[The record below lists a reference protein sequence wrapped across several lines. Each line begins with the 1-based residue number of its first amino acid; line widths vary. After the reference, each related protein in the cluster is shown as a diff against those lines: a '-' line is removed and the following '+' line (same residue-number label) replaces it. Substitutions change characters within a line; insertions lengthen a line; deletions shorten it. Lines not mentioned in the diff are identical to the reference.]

1 MINLLLFL
9 LVACASSASA
19 PWRTGAGNADPFGRA
34 QGAVKRLSDVAMD
47 APSSWQPNT
56 NASEKLAPAFPPAGR
71 CRGAKPEL
79 AKYGLSKFVYKRLGG
94 NPSVA
99 LDDVKLVRCQAPD
112 PSAGRGT
119 QWSIQRVGPFELQG
133 GGDDMHIFSWGGVG
147 AGWLDAAMDLAP
159 EHGGDADS
167 QGRARFV
174 TGTFIDVV
182 DDDGA
187 PLGNPPAHLHHIH
200 LGWVHHDRDGYER
213 RGAKSG
219 RWVGKGGDGGK
230 NADDARFNSGDWFE
244 QRHGDS
250 ECLAADGGTACL
262 GQAYPNGTGVRV
274 RREYDNP
281 AGTPGVDQVE
291 SEAFSPGL
299 FIDGMVND
307 GRPKELAAAPAR
319 FWVEVAIRWTAVAQ
333 RPVGLRNMG
342 SPFCMQSGGVA
353 GGGAV
358 GEGGESDG
366 DFSAWAAGAQA
377 MATQVSY
384 PETLSNAALFYVPE
398 TSPSVLWYTFRVPD
412 RAGRYLWTTFH
423 AHAHW
428 FKSSWLFTGLDQ
440 KTLAHIGMC
449 NADQRSDRGKKAE
462 DRCWVELPSANI
474 PARLRFDD
482 APAAA
487 HGPKLSVAQF
497 ERRLAAA
504 VAEQRGGR
512 KVCEFTRSLETV
524 GGHTYDRRS
533 QGGCDPSWRVT
544 EGQVVTVVAL
554 YQPSEDVRREQ
565 KSEVAK
571 LAGKSDD
578 LRGERSAM
586 AFKIGTRGVPEHA
599 IFRGL
604 YEDASPK
611 AAVAPGD
618 GNWGV
623 PIPNKCFVT
632 EEEEQQSGTGGAV
645 VGAVGSAWT
654 GGAVVGTAKGSNKD
668 QKGKR
673 LHSMCWSCVQGPCKA
688 CRECFKTV
696 NGKHVGI
703 DGGRCAPCW
712 LGKACLHDTVVD
724 CRMCWGFPPKK
735 GKAIDAILARLN
747 LSREDWKR

>member
-1 MINLLLFL
+1 MLNLLLLL
-9 LVACASSASA
+9 LVTCASSASA
-19 PWRTGAGNADPFGRA
+19 PWRTGAGNAGAFGRTE
-34 QGAVKRLSDVAMD
+34 GAIKRLSDDAMD
-47 APSSWQPNT
+47 APSSWRPNA
-56 NASEKLAPAFPPAGR
+56 NASEQLAPAFPPAGR
-71 CRGAKPEL
+71 CRDAKPEL
-79 AKYGLSKFVYKRLGG
+79 AKDGLSKFVYKRLGG
-94 NPSVA
+94 NPTVA
-99 LDDVKLVRCQAPD
+99 PDAVKLVRCQAPD
-112 PSAGRGT
+112 PGAGRGT

-159 EHGGDADS
+159 EQGGDADS
-167 QGRARFV
+167 EGRARFV
-174 TGTFIDVV
+174 TGTFIGVV

-213 RGAKSG
+213 RQKRATKF
-219 RWVGKGGDGGK
+219 DM
-230 NADDARFNSGDWFE
+230 RFHSGDWFE

-274 RREYDNP
+274 RRGYDDP
-281 AGTPGVDQVE
+281 AGTPGVDEVE

-307 GRPKELAAAPAR
+307 GRPKEHAAAPAR

-333 RPVGLRNMG
+333 RPIGLRNMG

-353 GGGAV
+353 GGGA
-358 GEGGESDG
+358 GGDGGESDG
-366 DFSAWAAGAQA
+366 DFNAWAAGAQA

-398 TSPSVLWYTFRVPD
+398 KSPSVLWYTFRVPD

-428 FKSSWLFTGLDQ
+428 FKSAMLFTGLGEDPAD
-440 KTLAHIGMC
+440 LGMC
-449 NADQRSDRGKKAE
+449 NADHRVDPAE
-462 DRCWVELPSANI
+462 PADDRCWVELPSSNI

-487 HGPKLSVAQF
+487 RGPKLSVAQF

-504 VAEQRGGR
+504 VAQQRGGR

-533 QGGCDPSWRVT
+533 QGGCDPSWAVS

-554 YQPSEDVRREQ
+554 YEPSEDVRREQ
-565 KSEVAK
+565 RGAAK
-571 LAGKSDD
+571 LAGKSGD
-578 LRGERSAM
+578 LQAERSAM
-586 AFKIGTRGVPEHA
+586 AFKIGRRGVPEHA
-599 IFRGL
+599 VFRGL
-604 YEDASPK
+604 YEDVSSK

-618 GNWGV
+618 GNWGLPV
-623 PIPNKCFVT
+623 PNECFVT
-632 EEEEQQSGTGGAV
+632 EEEEQQSGSGGAV
-645 VGAVGSAWT
+645 AGV
-654 GGAVVGTAKGSNKD
+654 AKGSK
-668 QKGKR
+668 KGKKGQR
-673 LHSMCWSCVQGPCKA
+673 LHAMCWSCVQGPCKA
-688 CRECFKTV
+688 CRPCLKTV
-696 NGKHVGI
+696 DGKQVGI
-703 DGGRCAPCW
+703 DGGHCSPCW
-712 LGKACLHDTVVD
+712 LGQACLHDTVVD

-735 GKAIDAILARLN
+735 GEEIDAILAKFH
-747 LSREDWKR
+747 LSREDFQQREHQAVGTVVLGGSGVRM